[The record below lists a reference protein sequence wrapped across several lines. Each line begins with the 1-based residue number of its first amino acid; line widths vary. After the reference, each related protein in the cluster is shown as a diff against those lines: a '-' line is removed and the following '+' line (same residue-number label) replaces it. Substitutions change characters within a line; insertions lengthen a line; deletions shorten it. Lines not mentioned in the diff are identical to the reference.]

1 MFDVQLFGSN
11 DTVTSS
17 SELNLVM
24 EFYDS
29 DNRTIKLDN
38 PKSTL
43 TAAEVNSVVNWFKTN
58 QPLVGDKTNSASIVG
73 ASHCEIVEKTTVNL
87 DLS

>member
-1 MFDVQLFGSN
+1 MFDIQRFGEN

-38 PKSTL
+38 PKATL
-43 TAAEVNSVVNWFKTN
+43 TAAEVNSVVSWFKTN

-73 ASHCEIVEKTTVNL
+73 ASHCEIVDKTTVNL
-87 DLS
+87 DLT